1 MARKN
6 DSILDLLV
14 LLPWWV
20 SVVSSAVVYVALAYV
35 VPNLTFENQMSAMFF
50 GGLSNIA
57 HMCALVLLIPAPFA
71 YLKQRQ
77 KSQRLD
83 VQKNIDSIRGLS
95 WREFEQLVGEAYRR
109 QGYRVVENEGAGA
122 DGGVDLWLKKDG
134 LLHLVQCKQW
144 RSQKVGV
151 PVVREM
157 FGVMT
162 AENAA
167 SVSIITSGMFTQ
179 EAKNFAH
186 GKPIDLVDGA
196 QLQQMIFQVQAKKT
210 IAKTSESVAPAL
222 GCPVPVE
229 VQSHLCP
236 RCGAEL
242 VLRTAK
248 KGPNKGDQFYGCS
261 SFPQCRFTQQ
271 I

>member
-1 MARKN
+1 MARRN

-14 LLPWWV
+14 LLPWWG
-20 SVVSSAVVYVALAYV
+20 SVVSSAVVYVVLAYV
-35 VPNLTFENQMSAMFF
+35 VPNITFENQMSAMFF
-50 GGLSNIA
+50 GGLSNVA

-83 VQKNIDSIRGLS
+83 VQQGIASIRGLS
-95 WREFEQLVGEAYRR
+95 WREFEELVGEAYRR
-109 QGYRVVENEGAGA
+109 QGYRVVENESAGA
-122 DGGVDLWLKKDG
+122 DGGVDLWFKKNG

-151 PVVREM
+151 AVVREM

-167 SVSIITSGMFTQ
+167 SVSIVTSGMFTQ

-186 GKPIDLVDGA
+186 GKSIDLVDGS
-196 QLQQMIFQVQAKKT
+196 QLQKMISQVQVNKV
-210 IAKTSESVAPAL
+210 ISRMSEPPASVLASTPL
-222 GCPVPVE
+222 VE
-229 VQSHLCP
+229 AQSDLCP

-248 KGPNKGDQFYGCS
+248 KGQNRGDQFYGCS
-261 SFPQCRFTQQ
+261 SFPKCRFTR
-271 I
+271 